1 MKIIKVTPENISTFN
16 KNLKT
21 PNVIAFVKIYSDQC
35 GHCKDLQPKWE
46 KLEDEMKNESMEG
59 LLASLSVNDLDDAD
73 CDTETQGVPT
83 LRVYEG
89 GKRIMDYE
97 GKRETKDMKL
107 FFKNLLKKQKG
118 GKRKKK
124 KRNKKGG
131 NYKFVNYKKF
141 YNYLKN
147 IDDAALKIDP
157 EEEDASLADNYTYKY
172 INSGIVKN
180 EPLGYKE
187 ARDDDTYRFDFWL
200 NDNMTHTFDSR
211 FGEEVLFKIHSSEAP
226 QPGGGKRKTKKKKR
240 KTKKNK
246 KNKRRKKGGKIC
258 FTKKCRKD
266 RERKKTD
273 KLNKQISKENE
284 NFKYNLAWEVCS
296 DKKTKNE
303 YDQCVNSFVGK
314 KQTTDEFINSIQL
327 NENLKQK
334 SKNIGAAPGMRKRTN
349 KVVYENP
356 MHQQAGKRKKKSRK
370 RKYRKR
376 KSKKKK
382 SRRK

>member
-1 MKIIKVTPENISTFN
+1 MKIIKVTPENVGTFN

-97 GKRETKDMKL
+97 GKRETNDMKL

-124 KRNKKGG
+124 KR
-131 NYKFVNYKKF
+131 
-141 YNYLKN
+141 
-147 IDDAALKIDP
+147 
-157 EEEDASLADNYTYKY
+157 
-172 INSGIVKN
+172 
-180 EPLGYKE
+180 
-187 ARDDDTYRFDFWL
+187 R
-200 NDNMTHTFDSR
+200 
-211 FGEEVLFKIHSSEAP
+211 
-226 QPGGGKRKTKKKKR
+226 RKTKKKR
-240 KTKKNK
+240 
-246 KNKRRKKGGKIC
+246 KNKRRRKGGKIC
-258 FTKKCRKD
+258 FTKKCKRN
-266 RERKKTD
+266 REKRKTD
-273 KLNKQISKENE
+273 KLHKQFLEDGENLR
-284 NFKYNLAWEVCS
+284 YNLAWELCS
-296 DKKTKNE
+296 DKTTKNE
-303 YDQCVNSFVGK
+303 YDKCVDGVVGK
-314 KQTTDEFINSIQL
+314 QQTTDEFINSIQL
-327 NENLKQK
+327 NENITNSLKK
-334 SKNIGAAPGMRKRTN
+334 PIGPAPGMRKRTN
-349 KVVYENP
+349 EVVYENP

-370 RKYRKR
+370 RKFRKR
-376 KSKKKK
+376 KSKKRK

>member
-1 MKIIKVTPENISTFN
+1 MKIIKVTPENIGTFN

-35 GHCKDLQPKWE
+35 KHCKDLQPKWE
-46 KLEDEMKNESMEG
+46 KLENEMKNENMEG

-97 GKRETKDMKL
+97 GKRETNDMKL

-118 GKRKKK
+118 GKRKK
-124 KRNKKGG
+124 R
-131 NYKFVNYKKF
+131 
-141 YNYLKN
+141 
-147 IDDAALKIDP
+147 
-157 EEEDASLADNYTYKY
+157 
-172 INSGIVKN
+172 
-180 EPLGYKE
+180 
-187 ARDDDTYRFDFWL
+187 R
-200 NDNMTHTFDSR
+200 
-211 FGEEVLFKIHSSEAP
+211 
-226 QPGGGKRKTKKKKR
+226 RKTKKKR
-240 KTKKNK
+240 

-266 RERKKTD
+266 RERKKTN

-349 KVVYENP
+349 EIIYENP

-370 RKYRKR
+370 RKSRKR